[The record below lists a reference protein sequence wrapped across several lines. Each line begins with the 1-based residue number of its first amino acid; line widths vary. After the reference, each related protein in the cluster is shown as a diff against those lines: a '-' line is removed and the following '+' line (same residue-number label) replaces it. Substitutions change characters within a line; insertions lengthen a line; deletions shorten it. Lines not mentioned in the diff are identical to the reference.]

1 VEFGGAYV
9 TDDAS
14 RGSVTLFAPLSQ
26 GPRDLLFIDAR
37 GKLFEEEAREANVAL
52 AYRQML
58 TNGWNLGAWIG
69 GDVRRTGFDNTFW
82 QLSGGFEAL
91 SENFDIRV
99 NGYGPVTDPQAV
111 GFNTGFTQVV
121 LSGSSIYMVG
131 GSEVGLR
138 GVDGEVGVLV
148 PTDMLSL
155 GGADMELRVYG
166 GGYYFDHEAALEEV
180 AGPKGRL
187 ELRFNDIL
195 DGMPGSRLTAEYA
208 YSYDEVRDSR
218 HQIGARLR
226 IPLGPPEER
235 LRYANLT
242 SQERRMMDGL
252 ERDVDIV
259 VVRSEAEAVEDAL
272 TDVDFDRV
280 AYVDDGG
287 SVTTTATAAGGNSLI
302 IATGGTISGEQFLQD
317 SQTLQ
322 SGASTIQVRGLNSGT
337 VTNFTAP
344 FSQASLVANNENVI
358 NLVSNTHLNGFVIDK
373 TGGSQDDAV
382 VARDAG
388 GNDGFSNFAITNNI
402 ITTTGNGSNA
412 VGIDDD
418 NDTVWILGN
427 TLTTAGFDAQGIE
440 FNDGN
445 SNVRISD
452 NIITTQGEA
461 AYGIEVDDDNE
472 DFWVSGNTIVAENI
486 DAVGILFDAGNRNI
500 SVTGNTVTMQGEASD
515 GIVFV
520 FDNTDISVSDNTVT
534 MLNDNAYGIV
544 VAAYN
549 EGVTLSGNTI
559 AMHGARSDA
568 VVFLEGNADLTVT
581 SNTITTAA
589 IWSFGLVF
597 DEENRD
603 ITASGNTITTQG
615 PLSDGIYFGF
625 ANDNIVVA
633 DNTVSTSGDDSYG
646 IDFDLENTGAL
657 VTGNT
662 VTTEGAQAPGIFLG
676 VGNSGIDVDGN
687 TVSTEGLFSAGI
699 ALEQFNADVS
709 VTGNTVTTSGPLSAG
724 VALLAFNEDVTVSGN
739 SVSTS
744 GALSAGIFALF
755 DNTDATISG
764 NTVVTQG
771 ALADAISIGFGH
783 DGMTVASNTLTTLG
797 FGSDGIQ
804 IGAGNSVAIN
814 DNAALDTIADDF
826 LDLFGTGNTLS
837 GTGNSTSASTV
848 AANVCETT
856 SAFTGS
862 VEIDGTTFV
871 SANCP

>member
-1 VEFGGAYV
+1 VGQQASAHEPKWSPWVEFGGAYV

-58 TNGWNLGAWIG
+58 ANGWNLGAWIG

-99 NGYGPVTDPQAV
+99 NGYGPVTDPQAA

-166 GGYYFDHEAALEEV
+166 GGYYFDHETALQEV

-195 DGMPGSRLTAEYA
+195 AGMPGSRLTAEYA

-280 AYVDDGG
+280 AYVNDGG
-287 SVTTTATAAGGNSLI
+287 SVTTTATVAGGNSLI

-373 TGGSQDDAV
+373 TGDSQDDAV

-402 ITTTGNGSNA
+402 ITTTGDGSNA

-418 NDTVWILGN
+418 NDTVWVLGN

-452 NIITTQGEA
+452 NIITTRGEA

-472 DFWVSGNTIVAENI
+472 DFWVSGNTIVGENI

-500 SVTGNTVTMQGEASD
+500 SVAGNTVTMQGEAAD

-520 FDNTDISVSDNTVT
+520 FDNTDISISDNTVT

-633 DNTVSTSGDDSYG
+633 DNTVSTSGDESFG
-646 IDFDLENTGAL
+646 IDFDLANTGAL

-662 VTTEGAQAPGIFLG
+662 VTTVGALAPGI
-676 VGNSGIDVDGN
+676 VVAIGNSDITLDGN
-687 TVSTEGLFSAGI
+687 TV
-699 ALEQFNADVS
+699 
-709 VTGNTVTTSGPLSAG
+709 NTA
-724 VALLAFNEDVTVSGN
+724 
-739 SVSTS
+739 
-744 GALSAGIFALF
+744 GALSVGIGVGRFNS
-755 DNTDATISG
+755 DVTISR
-764 NTVVTQG
+764 
-771 ALADAISIGFGH
+771 
-783 DGMTVASNTLTTLG
+783 NTLTASG
-797 FGSDGIQ
+797 PASDGIQ
-804 IGAGNSVAIN
+804 VFADNTIAIT
-814 DNAALDTIADDF
+814 DNAGLGSIGDDF
-826 LDLFGTGNTLS
+826 LELVSSGNVLS
-837 GTGNSTSASTV
+837 GTGNSTTSSTV
-848 AANVCETT
+848 GGDVCQ
-856 SAFTGS
+856 SAVGFGGS